1 VGPVTD
7 VVVAPSRVPA
17 RIWALPREMPAL
29 VLDRVSV
36 AYPGGLGRPA
46 VDELS
51 LEVERAQVYGI
62 VGPNGAGKTT
72 TISMITGQLAPAAG
86 SILVLGRD
94 RGRARERNAIRRS
107 IGVVQQRNGLYGE
120 LTALNNLQFHAA
132 LYGMPRRQQ
141 AGRIAA
147 VLELVGL
154 ADRAGDR
161 VKTFSGGM
169 QRRLEIARALLH
181 DPDLLILDEP
191 TTGVD
196 PHSKAAIWTYVQALK
211 NQGKTIIVTTNVLA
225 EADDCDQV
233 AIINEG
239 RLLVVDTP
247 SELRR
252 QHGEIRI
259 TVRMRATP
267 FTAETVAVR
276 MRRLAGITS
285 VSVASAPG
293 GWCEMAAT
301 RRGGGRLD
309 GVFACFPPDVHV
321 DDLTV
326 AEANLE
332 QVFLSLTG
340 PGLRD

>member
-1 VGPVTD
+1 VVGQVSGLA
-7 VVVAPSRVPA
+7 VARAPA
-17 RIWALPREMPAL
+17 RRLALPRQLPAL
-29 VLDRVSV
+29 VLDRVSL
-36 AYPGGLGRPA
+36 AYAGGRPA
-46 VDELS
+46 VDGLS
-51 LEVERAQVYGI
+51 LRVDQAQVYGI

-72 TISMITGQLAPAAG
+72 TISMITGQLAPASG
-86 SILVLGRD
+86 QILVLGLD
-94 RGRARERNAIRRS
+94 RARPAEQNAIRRS

-120 LTALNNLQFHAA
+120 LTALNNLQFHAS
-132 LYGMPRRQQ
+132 LYGIPRREQP
-141 AGRIAA
+141 GRIAE
-147 VLELVGL
+147 VLELVSL

-211 NQGKTIIVTTNVLA
+211 EAGKTIVITTNVLA

-247 SELRR
+247 LELRR
-252 QHGEIRI
+252 QHGEIKISVRI
-259 TVRMRATP
+259 RASLGTVGIAAAGLRQLAGVTS
-267 FTAETVAVR
+267 VAVTI
-276 MRRLAGITS
+276 AD
-285 VSVASAPG
+285 G
-293 GWCEMAAT
+293 GYEIAAA

-309 GVFACFPPDVHV
+309 GVFACFPPDCHV

-326 AEANLE
+326 AEPTLE